1 MSVWHVE
8 LRELLER
15 GSLSEAS
22 SRLQQLCEAAP
33 ADSDRWRAL
42 MEVAAARDDYQTS
55 RLALAYYLSGAK
67 SMPDEPEALEPVWI
81 VRDDVRL
88 KIAQLWVSH
97 DGRNLRSRNFLDRAL
112 ERYPWYV
119 RSPPS
124 TESVDEVYLRCGDL
138 LRAFESEYSIMPN
151 ELSLWRDWVQRS
163 DVIGFRG
170 EFCVSQAGSHDPSN
184 FGPTRLI
191 QAYTVAF
198 EYALSHDRL
207 AALSKF
213 SDDGVYGGLRFEV
226 DGQIVSSDTIDS
238 CLQLNFIARH
248 CGFTPADELAMVD
261 IGAGWGR
268 LVSRFL
274 ELFPRGFAYALDAV
288 PFSSFCAYRY
298 LKRRGCSDRAVVGS
312 RAKLEGV
319 QPGTFN
325 IAVNV
330 HSWSEAP
337 LASIEVWLSQL
348 DALRV
353 PFLFFVPHGIPA
365 YTTEQSG
372 PPKLIVPAILAHGWQ
387 TVVEEPKYGASLQRQ
402 QNGLYPSAHYYLFSK
417 RFD

>member
-1 MSVWHVE
+1 MSAWLGE
-8 LRELLER
+8 FRDLLER
-15 GSLSEAS
+15 GSLSES
-22 SRLQQLCEAAP
+22 GYRLQRLCEETP
-33 ADSDRWRAL
+33 SDSDRWRAL
-42 MEVAAARDDYQTS
+42 LEVAAARDDYHTS
-55 RLALAYYLSGAK
+55 RIALAYYLRAVK
-67 SMPDEPEALEPVWI
+67 SKAAEPENLEPVWI
-81 VRDDVRL
+81 VRDDIRL

-97 DGRNLRSRNFLDRAL
+97 DGRNPRARDFLYQAL

-124 TESVDEVYLRCGDL
+124 TETVDEVYLRCGDL
-138 LRAFESEYSIMPN
+138 LRAFESEYSFVRD

-184 FGPTRLI
+184 FGPTRLL
-191 QAYTVAF
+191 QAYTVAY

-213 SDDGVYGGLRFEV
+213 SDDGAYGGLRFEV
-226 DGQIVSSDTIDS
+226 NGQIVSSDTIDS

-248 CGFTPADELAMVD
+248 CGFTPADELMMVD

-274 ELFPRGFAYALDAV
+274 ELFPRSFAYALDAV
-288 PFSSFCAYRY
+288 PFSSFCAHRY
-298 LKRRGCSDRAVVGS
+298 LKHRGHSDRARVGS

-319 QPGTFN
+319 QPGTLD
-325 IAVNV
+325 IAVNI

-337 LASIEVWLSQL
+337 LASIEEWLSRL

-353 PFLFFVPHGIPA
+353 PFLFFVPHGVPA

-372 PPKLIVPAILAHGWQ
+372 PPKLIVPTILAHGWQ
-387 TVVEEPKYGASLQRQ
+387 TVAEEPKYGVSLQRQ
-402 QNGLYPSAHYYLFSK
+402 QNGLYPLAHYYLFSK
-417 RFD
+417 RVD